1 MREIKFRGL
10 QIDGN
15 GWVYGNLIKNESGQ
29 CCIFNYHFIPA
40 LSVPSEKFIEVY
52 PETVGQFTGK
62 KINGI
67 ELYDGDKIE
76 MEKRIDTI
84 KVVKY
89 CEKTMSFRIANE
101 DYLQNENTMRVMGD
115 SVWEVPQLNW
125 WETFINEMQ
134 IIGNIHEN
142 KI

>member
-1 MREIKFRGL
+1 MRTIKFRGL
-10 QIDGN
+10 RTDGK
-15 GWVYGNLIKNESGQ
+15 GWVYGSFIANKIDVE
-29 CCIFNYHFIPA
+29 CIVDIEAEQYEVF
-40 LSVPSEKFIEVY
+40 PSS
-52 PETVGQFTGK
+52 VGQFTGK